1 MTNRK
6 NFYLDNLFTNVK
18 RIEDGLP
25 MLHPKKSV
33 AAETP
38 KRTLRNTVV
47 YDGSKAE
54 HKPAIKNK
62 GVININFDPF
72 PDAPPPKIP
81 GIDWDKLQ
89 KDNEPKKSSGLNY
102 LMGDDDE

>member
-6 NFYLDNLFTNVK
+6 NFYLDNLFKNIK
-18 RIEDGLP
+18 RVEDGLP

-38 KRTLRNTVV
+38 K
-47 YDGSKAE
+47 
-54 HKPAIKNK
+54 IKNK
-62 GVININFDPF
+62 GVININFDPL

-102 LMGDDDE
+102 LMGVDDE

>member
-1 MTNRK
+1 MNRK
-6 NFYLDNLFTNVK
+6 NFYLDNLYRNINRVEK
-18 RIEDGLP
+18 GLP

-62 GVININFDPF
+62 GVININFDPL

-102 LMGDDDE
+102 LMGVDDE